1 MLWSRGEGQALLG
14 GAGGG
19 EAGLKAQ
26 SPHKAGFWKMAHPA
40 GFEPTTPA
48 FGVLKVTLYDCD
60 VSAKQL
66 EKQRFALSVGSFLS
80 LRLAHGVWQFCG
92 MSLLLHEPLQILK
105 TGVRYSYH
113 M

>member
-19 EAGLKAQ
+19 EAGLKAK

-48 FGVLKVTLYDCD
+48 FG
-60 VSAKQL
+60 
-66 EKQRFALSVGSFLS
+66 G
-80 LRLAHGVWQFCG
+80 
-92 MSLLLHEPLQILK
+92 
-105 TGVRYSYH
+105 
-113 M
+113 